1 MTSSSTCI
9 APPWWFE
16 IATRRIN
23 SGKRG
28 GWALL
33 KVLQALGLLNRSAAF
48 RLPDESEIILP
59 LNWPGAQMRDVFEQY
74 EPDALA
80 HFARAIAALPSPA
93 AVIDCGADVGVFC
106 RLLLSKVPAEKVD
119 RVLAVE
125 PNDRSFALLRH
136 NLSGDNRALFFG
148 AVSDRAGFGRLVAP
162 DYSDGDHAKYLEISD
177 VETDLPVFTIDELGV
192 TPGSAI
198 ALKIDVEG
206 AELDV
211 LRGAAATLR
220 AAPGF
225 VVQIEAHPDVAKRTG
240 VDPIEFL
247 RFCNSIKPCKWRAY
261 VEKTRQSFD
270 IPNLDAP
277 FFTQLPTDQIC
288 DVVIA
293 SQ

>member
-1 MTSSSTCI
+1 MMSSSACI

-23 SGKRG
+23 SDKRG

-33 KVLQALGLLNRSAAF
+33 KVLQALGLLDRSAAF

-59 LNWPGAQMRDVFEQY
+59 LNWPGVQMPDVFEQY
-74 EPDALA
+74 EPDALD

-93 AVIDCGADVGVFC
+93 TVIDCGADVGVFC
-106 RLLLSKVPAEKVD
+106 RLLLSKLAPEKVD

-125 PNDRSFALLRH
+125 PNDRSFALLQR
-136 NLSGDNRALFFG
+136 NLSDDNMTLFFG
-148 AVSDRAGFGRLVAP
+148 AVSDCAGFGRLVTP
-162 DYSDGDHAKYLEISD
+162 DYSDGDHAKFLEVCAED
-177 VETDLPVFTIDELGV
+177 TGLPVFTVDELGI

-211 LRGAAATLR
+211 LKGAAATLG

-225 VVQIEAHPDVAKRTG
+225 VAQIEAHPDVARRTG

-247 RFCNSIKPCKWRAY
+247 RFCNSIKPCEWRAY
-261 VEKTRQSFD
+261 NEKTRESFD
-270 IPNLDAP
+270 IPSLEEP
-277 FFTQLPTDQIC
+277 FFSQVPADQIY

-293 SQ
+293 ST